1 MKTAYPHRIDGGPDR
16 RFKVYQRDR
25 VVGAPR
31 MGGTMLLAL
40 MAASALLP
48 YAIVGAE
55 KGVPPAARWVR
66 RRGPEYGRRAGD
78 EARRLRM
85 RGAEYRR
92 RAGGEARRLLRR
104 GPDAGAGERAPDA
117 EREAL
122 EAAAPLSEDAMDARL
137 EVLRAGEAWSEADA
151 RAAAAGASGDAH
163 ERAVAQDALAVALD
177 ALLDSARRA
186 WPQDA
191 GAQR

>member
-31 MGGTMLLAL
+31 TGGAMGPLAL
-40 MAASALLP
+40 MAASVALP
-48 YAIVGAE
+48 YAITAIE
-55 KGVPPAARWVR
+55 KGGPPAARWAR

-78 EARRLRM
+78 EARRLRL
-85 RGAEYRR
+85 RGAEYGR
-92 RAGGEARRLLRR
+92 RAGDGARRLLRR
-104 GPDAGAGERAPDA
+104 GPDAGAGDGAPDA

-122 EAAAPLSEDAMDARL
+122 EVAAALPGGAMDARL

-151 RAAAAGASGDAH
+151 RAAAAGDAH
-163 ERAVAQDALAVALD
+163 ERAVAQDALAVALG

>member
-31 MGGTMLLAL
+31 TGGTMPLVL
-40 MAASALLP
+40 MAARVLLP

-55 KGVPPAARWVR
+55 KGVPPAARWAR

-85 RGAEYRR
+85 RGAEYGR
-92 RAGGEARRLLRR
+92 RAGDGARRLLRR
-104 GPDAGAGERAPDA
+104 GPDAGAGERAPDG

-122 EAAAPLSEDAMDARL
+122 EVAAALPEDAMDARL
-137 EVLRAGEAWSEADA
+137 EVLRAGEAWAQAGA
-151 RAAAAGASGDAH
+151 RAAAAGDAH
-163 ERAVAQDALAVALD
+163 ERAVAADELAWALD
-177 ALLDSARRA
+177 ALLASARRA

>member
-31 MGGTMLLAL
+31 TGGAMGPLAL
-40 MAASALLP
+40 MAASVALP
-48 YAIVGAE
+48 YAITAIE
-55 KGVPPAARWVR
+55 KGGPPAARWAR

-78 EARRLRM
+78 EARRLRL
-85 RGAEYRR
+85 RGAEYGR
-92 RAGGEARRLLRR
+92 RAGDG
-104 GPDAGAGERAPDA
+104 APDA

-122 EAAAPLSEDAMDARL
+122 EVAAALPGGAMDARL

-151 RAAAAGASGDAH
+151 RAAAAGDAH
-163 ERAVAQDALAVALD
+163 ERAVAQDALAVALG